1 MPSPTASIV
10 ICTRNRA
17 SVFRRTCDAVLSIAE
32 TSFEWEVVIVDN
44 ASTDGTNE
52 VASDFAQRASQ
63 PVRLVREEILG
74 LSKARNTGIE
84 TARGNVILFLDDDAI
99 PWTEWLPRLVDALS
113 ESATYAAGGPVEPN
127 FTSELPAWF
136 SDRFLPYLTVWDL
149 GPEVIDLHYNEYP
162 RGANIAFRREAFE
175 RFGLFSTDL
184 GRKADSLL
192 SCEEIE
198 LCLRI
203 ERGGKSVKYVPGAG
217 VDHRVDGSR
226 VTPAWLQ
233 ARFRAQGAS
242 EAIVDW
248 QHAGLPGLFAGA
260 RASIRRAR
268 HSLRSEKT
276 DDGLVRKCELAA
288 ASGYLSRMLT
298 CPARIPRY
306 RPSAEAGPA
315 SPWRPPF

>member
-1 MPSPTASIV
+1 MPLPTASIV

-17 SVFRRTCDAVLSIAE
+17 SVFHETCDALLSIDE

-44 ASTDGTNE
+44 ASTDETYQ
-52 VASDFAQRASQ
+52 VASAFAQQASQ
-63 PVRLVREEILG
+63 PVSIVREETLG
-74 LSKARNTGIE
+74 LSRARNTGIE
-84 TARGNVILFLDDDAI
+84 TARGHIILFLDDDAI
-99 PWTEWLPRLVDALS
+99 PWTGWLSRLVDALS
-113 ESATYAAGGPVEPN
+113 ETETWAAGGPVEPA
-127 FTSELPAWF
+127 FASELPEWF

-149 GPEVIDLHYNEYP
+149 GPEVLELHYNEYP
-162 RGANIAFRREAFE
+162 RGANIGFRREAFE
-175 RFGLFSTDL
+175 RFGQFSTEL

-203 ERGGKSVKYVPGAG
+203 ERGGKSVKYIPGAG
-217 VDHRVDGSR
+217 VDHRVEGSR
-226 VTPAWLQ
+226 VTPAWLE

-260 RASIRRAR
+260 RASVRRAR

-276 DDGLVRKCELAA
+276 DDGLVRRCELAA
-288 ASGYLSRMLT
+288 AGGYLARMLV
-298 CPARIPRY
+298 CPARVPRY
-306 RPSAEAGPA
+306 RPSAAAGAPKF
-315 SPWRPPF
+315 WRPPA